1 MTKKINKDQ
10 HYYKGL
16 DENCCGCND
25 FQYEIGK
32 VFTAETT
39 DSWHL
44 LHFAEKVSTAIKFG
58 TRIVEV
64 EPITPINRF
73 EPFDDMNAKSIRILR
88 ELPKEEIAEK
98 LFEEKCPVYKM
109 VGIKPP
115 YEVLLCHKD
124 SIKRCD
130 HRFICNSFDWLTE
143 EQKQTLLPKSWKRSI
158 HVHELSKKDR
168 RV

>member
-32 VFTAETT
+32 EFTAETT

-88 ELPKEEIAEK
+88 ELSKEEIAEK

-109 VGIKPP
+109 VKIEPP
-115 YEVLLCHKD
+115 YEVLLRHKD
-124 SIKRCD
+124 AIKRCD
-130 HRFICNSFDWLTE
+130 HRTICLCFDWLTE

-158 HVHELSKKDR
+158 HLHELSKKDR